1 MTYKLI
7 VLDLDGTL
15 LRPDHSV
22 SPANAAAVRACMAQ
36 GAQVVLASGRSL
48 GAILA
53 TAHNL
58 TLDSPIIALNGTL
71 IGDRQR
77 GVLRTR
83 GQLSDPQLQLVS
95 TVLLD
100 RAVPFVVF
108 GTQQIYALADMP
120 QRDDLVVY
128 GEPLATIVPSL
139 THAYISDP
147 LKVLAFLPPGPL
159 DTELRAALEPS
170 VAQVRT
176 GRSFLEW
183 MPHTATK
190 GDALLELMAELR
202 IAREEVLAIGDGHND
217 LSMFAVAGLSVAMGD
232 AVPEVREHADMVT
245 ASCEEDGVALALQRY
260 VLG

>member
-22 SPANAAAVRACMAQ
+22 SPANAAAVWACVAQ

-48 GAILA
+48 RAILP
-53 TAHNL
+53 TAHTL
-58 TLDSPIIALNGTL
+58 RLDSPIIALNGSL
-71 IGDRQR
+71 IGDRHR
-77 GVLRTR
+77 GIVRAR
-83 GQLSDPQLQLVS
+83 HQLDAAQLPLIS
-95 TVLLD
+95 AVLLE

-108 GTQQIYALADMP
+108 GTEQIYALADMP
-120 QRDDLVVY
+120 QRDDLVAY
-128 GEPLATIVPSL
+128 GEPLATVVPAL
-139 THAYISDP
+139 THEHIADP
-147 LKVLAFLPPGPL
+147 LKVLAFLPPSPL
-159 DTELRAALEPS
+159 DAELSAALEPA

-183 MPHTATK
+183 LPHAATK
-190 GDALLELMAELR
+190 GDALLELMAEQG
-202 IAREEVLAIGDGHND
+202 IAREEVIAIGDGYND

-232 AVPEVREHADMVT
+232 AVAEVREHAAVLT
-245 ASCEEDGVALALQRY
+245 AGCEEDGVALALQRY